1 VVKGLIWSQVKDGPP
16 NHAHTLRVY
25 GDGLFRPL
33 QGASRKEEVL
43 LAQLRS
49 GRSLFLGE
57 TWKRVQ
63 GADSMCP
70 RCGEKDDLEHVLR
83 ACPKLESPSKRNFV
97 QVSPLLSAMATD
109 QEETVQFFQ
118 EVFDWNLPRPTLP

>member
-25 GDGLFRPL
+25 GDSLFRPL
-33 QGASRKEEVL
+33 QGALRTEEVL
-43 LAQLRS
+43 LAKLRG

-57 TWKRVQ
+57 TQKRVQ

-70 RCGEKDDLEHVLR
+70 RCGEEDDLEHVLR
-83 ACPKLESPSKRNFV
+83 ACPELESPRKRNFV
-97 QVSPLLSAMATD
+97 QVPQPFSD
-109 QEETVQFFQ
+109 QVETARFFW
-118 EVFDWNLPRPTLP
+118 EVFDWDLP